1 MSLPG
6 FRTYRNALWGLLRRV
21 SCVCTVMLC
30 GVLFNR
36 TAFVLP
42 RCLASIMCI
51 GIRRGGHR
59 RGGGKGG
66 GATPPVFQ
74 EGGGQHT
81 LVSFYKMVEFVV
93 QPMRNG
99 ACKTQTATTSTRPPV
114 RFSIY
119 GLSLKL

>member
-1 MSLPG
+1 MSFPG

-21 SCVCTVMLC
+21 SCVCNVILC
-30 GVLFNR
+30 RVLFNR

-51 GIRRGGHR
+51 GVRRGGM
-59 RGGGKGG
+59 GGL
-66 GATPPVFQ
+66 APPPPPPPPDNLR
-74 EGGGQHT
+74 GGGQHT
-81 LVSFYKMVEFVV
+81 LVSFYKMAEFVV

-119 GLSLKL
+119 GLLLKL